1 MPTLVLRTVKGTPLT
16 NSEVDGNF
24 SNLNSAIGETTN
36 LLTDDTSNLV
46 SAINEVRASVL
57 GVESS
62 AIANGNSE
70 VRVTA
75 SNSTIYANVTGYSA
89 VVLER
94 YSTTANIKLKGNVQ
108 DATGRTLKILDE
120 GGNVVWGE

>member
-94 YSTTANIKLKGNVQ
+94 YSTTANIQLRGNVQ